1 MKIGVRLFLSSA
13 TFGIVIAIAYWLS
26 AHEIT
31 GTLLLGI
38 MGSALSFAAGYML
51 VAEREA
57 RLVGDRPTGTHA
69 ESAGER
75 VGVYTLRSKWPFSL
89 AIAVALLL
97 IGAVFNAPLAIGAF
111 VVVLILI
118 AMLIRESR

>member
-13 TFGIVIAIAYWLS
+13 TFGVAIAIAYWFS

-38 MGSALSFAAGYML
+38 MGLALSFAACYIL

-57 RLVGDRPTGTHA
+57 RLVGDRPSATHA

-75 VGVYTLRSKWPFSL
+75 VGVFTVRSKWPFGL

-97 IGAVFNAPLAIGAF
+97 IGAVFNAPLAIAAF
-111 VVVLILI
+111 VVVLTLI
-118 AMLIRESR
+118 GMLIRESR